1 MNSRHGVNTMK
12 NSPAFHH
19 RIVSIL
25 AILAAVPALC
35 GCLSKPPLNKHTF
48 TFGAPP
54 TATGGAV
61 ASDHALGI
69 RSLRIASPF
78 DGRSLV
84 YRTGEFSYVRDP
96 YAEFLDPPEEEM
108 MAPVRGWLSGAGGFS
123 NVVDAGSA
131 VKPDTIV
138 EISVTQ
144 LYGDFRRSEHPCA
157 VVTMRLV
164 FFEARNGVPARP
176 ILQHEYSRSIPVTAP
191 SAAALME
198 GWNQAFGGIFAEAA
212 SDLRR
217 SPWNQSTNAPTAS
230 N

>member
-1 MNSRHGVNTMK
+1 MK
-12 NSPAFHH
+12 NSPAFP
-19 RIVSIL
+19 RSIVSIL
-25 AILAAVPALC
+25 AILAAILALC
-35 GCLSKPPLNKHTF
+35 GCLSKPPLHKQTF
-48 TFGAPP
+48 TFGALPAA
-54 TATGGAV
+54 TAT
-61 ASDHALGI
+61 ASAGDRVLGI
-69 RSLRIASPF
+69 RHLRLAPPF

-96 YAEFLDPPEEEM
+96 YAEFLDAPEEELI
-108 MAPVRGWLSGAGGFS
+108 APVRGWLRRTGGFS

-131 VKPDTIV
+131 LKPNTVV

-144 LYGDFRRSEHPCA
+144 LYGDFRQSEHPCA

-176 ILQHEYSRSIPVTAP
+176 ILQQDYSRRMPVTAP

-198 GWNQAFGGIFAEAA
+198 GWNQAFGVIFAEAA

-217 SPWNQSTNAPTAS
+217 SSWNQSTNAPNAS

>member
-1 MNSRHGVNTMK
+1 MNSCYGANIMK
-12 NSPAFHH
+12 TSHAFHPW
-19 RIVSIL
+19 IVSVL
-25 AILAAVPALC
+25 AILATVPALC
-35 GCLSKPPLNKHTF
+35 GCLSKPPLHKQTF
-48 TFGAPP
+48 TFSAPP
-54 TATGGAV
+54 AASGSAGAGDRV
-61 ASDHALGI
+61 LGI
-69 RSLRIASPF
+69 RHLRIAPPF

-108 MAPVRGWLSGAGGFS
+108 RAPVRGWLSGAGGFS
-123 NVVDAGSA
+123 DVVDAGSA
-131 VKPDTIV
+131 LKPNTVV

-144 LYGDFRRSEHPCA
+144 LYGDFRQSEHPCA

-176 ILQHEYSRSIPVTAP
+176 ILQQDYSRRMPVTAP

-198 GWNQAFGGIFAEAA
+198 GWNQAFGVIFAEAA

-217 SPWNQSTNAPTAS
+217 SSWNQSTNAPNAS